1 MVNLTEFCESHD
13 VRINAVS
20 NFIQRNDE
28 IKKHIFKKG
37 KNTILDDEAFKL
49 LEKKYPIPK
58 PVQIV
63 NGIPEAE
70 FFKQLEEK
78 DKKIHLKDETI
89 QQLQAKII
97 QLQNEKA
104 DLMLINKDFENQ
116 TLLLEQ
122 NNRIQSTENA
132 KKDEEIKDLKDEIYK
147 FKPSIFGFYKKE
159 K

>member
-28 IKKHIFKKG
+28 IKKHVFKKG
-37 KNTILDDEAFKL
+37 KNTILDEEAFKL

-58 PVQIV
+58 PVQII
-63 NGIPEAE
+63 NGIPETE
-70 FFKQLEEK
+70 FYKQLEEK
-78 DKKIHLKDETI
+78 DKKIQLKDETI

-132 KKDEEIKDLKDEIYK
+132 KKDEEIKDLKDEINK